1 MNSYITPEP
10 STTVAHNQA
19 VICNDVITSTEAT
32 AIDQPSAPR
41 SFSWADQQSIEIQS
55 TAVFTVFCSIAG
67 KPSLYLQ
74 GSDDT
79 YVVPV
84 EGLKSCPY
92 TLRSHCEMVVVHPK
106 NRCFSNTAYTEF
118 LDNNGRDWKI
128 VDVIR
133 AAMEVGSEQTFVPMP
148 LVNDMPLEVNRTSMF
163 VTQSN
168 NRPLKL
174 LGGFVSAVDFG
185 HKTVSVN
192 GNLKSEAVTELLIA
206 PIGKP
211 ILTITVKT
219 EHLTK
224 KSLPAVLRQYGLIVY
239 EENLLVRFLND
250 QLEMLMAQQ
259 NRCKL
264 GFIVPERL
272 GWFEY
277 GSGQLAYNMG
287 DKVIV
292 KRGVEFKL
300 RPTTELMQLLYQRGT
315 LEQWQQKLF
324 VHVRDKPLPLAMVCM
339 ALMPLLFHF
348 KLGMLPITVDIWGAT
363 QFGKSTAAH
372 ISASMFSNG
381 SKIVD
386 PTNGAQPFIF
396 DMNASTAGLS
406 AVMQY
411 MDGNSLIADEST
423 ALPDDI
429 DMGSFVYM
437 ASAGT
442 GKITA
447 RQDSELQT
455 RKLRRTMVMF
465 SGEHSVVHR
474 ILDNDK
480 ARQGMLNRLFSIQ
493 VKDYMFPEGASAG
506 WSDQLRDD
514 SGKYYGSAALA
525 MIQAL
530 LDDDMDS
537 DKINVLFNEAHQR
550 IHSKHPNIKHLKGR
564 ENRVLEIIK
573 LTEVA
578 GRLAVRYGVFTT
590 DDDMITRA
598 MDTLVLSLLSLEERA
613 IGKVIRYIDEAS
625 PDTGYSGGWRKDS
638 TRVGFLHVTAEN
650 GDCRDYIAL
659 YANRFDAHFGKDE
672 SLRMRRELRLQGRM
686 KNSGSA
692 RADYY
697 FGKGK
702 ERTKCYLI
710 RYDDYMQSVYHN
722 QHIVK
727 YFRDYHILRDN
738 PIVEQSYKTVSLQDE
753 IGGDD
758 D

>member
-10 STTVAHNQA
+10 STTVDHKQA
-19 VICNDVITSTEAT
+19 VICDDTFTSTET
-32 AIDQPSAPR
+32 VAIEQTGAPHY
-41 SFSWADQQSIEIQS
+41 FSWTDQQTIELQS

-67 KPSLYLQ
+67 TPSMYLH
-74 GSDDT
+74 GIGDT

-92 TLRSHCEMVVVHPK
+92 ALRSNCEMVVIHPK
-106 NRCFSNTAYTEF
+106 DRCFSETNYSEIVNA
-118 LDNNGRDWKI
+118 NGRNWKI

-133 AAMEVGSEQTFVPMP
+133 AAMEVGSEQTFVPLP
-148 LVNDMPLEVNRTSMF
+148 LVREMSLEVNRTLMF
-163 VTQSN
+163 VTRSN
-168 NRPLKL
+168 NTMLKL
-174 LGGFVSAVDFG
+174 LGGFVSAVNFG
-185 HKTVSVN
+185 HQMVSVN
-192 GNLKSEAVTELLIA
+192 GNLKTEAVVELMIA

-211 ILTITVKT
+211 ILTIIVKT

-224 KSLPAVLRQYGLIVY
+224 KALPAILRQHGLIVY
-239 EENLLVRFLND
+239 EENMLVRFLND

-277 GSGQLAYNMG
+277 GSGQRAYNMG

-292 KRGVEFKL
+292 KRGVDLKL

-315 LEQWQQKLF
+315 LEEWQQKLF
-324 VHVRDKPLPLAMVCM
+324 VHVRDKPLPLAMVCK

-348 KLGMLPITVDIWGAT
+348 KLGILPITVDTWGRT
-363 QFGKSTAAH
+363 QFGKSTVAH

-381 SKIVD
+381 SKIID

-396 DMNASTAGLS
+396 DMNASPAGLS

-411 MDGNSLIADEST
+411 MDGLPLIADEST

-429 DMGSFVYM
+429 DMGTFVYM

-465 SGEHSVVHR
+465 SGEHSVSER

-514 SGKYYGSAALA
+514 SGKYYGTAALA

-537 DKINVLFNEAHQR
+537 DKINVMFNEAHQR

-638 TRVGFLHVTAEN
+638 TRVGFLHVTPEN

-659 YANRFDAHFGKDE
+659 YAKRFDAHFGTDE
-672 SLRMRRELRLQGRM
+672 SARVRRELRLQGRL
-686 KNSGSA
+686 KNTGSG

-702 ERTKCYLI
+702 DRTKCYLI
-710 RYDDYMQSVYHN
+710 RYDDYMQSIYYN
-722 QHIVK
+722 EHIVK
-727 YFRDYHILRDN
+727 YFRDYHVLRDN
-738 PIVEQSYKTVSLQDE
+738 PIVEKTYKITSLNE
-753 IGGDD
+753 EFGNDD
-758 D
+758 